1 MHRLF
6 VAAQGL
12 SLVVASRVYFLV
24 AVHGY
29 LIVSA
34 SLAEQHRLQ
43 DAQVSAVAAVLSVV
57 TAHGLRSISLVVVMH
72 GLSCLAA
79 CGILADQGSNWCPL
93 HCKVDS

>member
-1 MHRLF
+1 M
-6 VAAQGL
+6 VAACRL
-12 SLVVASRVYFLV
+12 SLVAESSGFSLLEAHRL
-24 AVHGY
+24 

-57 TAHGLRSISLVVVMH
+57 MAHGLRSISLVVVMH

>member
-34 SLAEQHRLQ
+34 SLVAEHGQSAKISKIRNETDKHHRNTIIR
-43 DAQVSAVAAVLSVV
+43 DFY
-57 TAHGLRSISLVVVMH
+57 
-72 GLSCLAA
+72 
-79 CGILADQGSNWCPL
+79 
-93 HCKVDS
+93 K

>member
-34 SLAEQHRLQ
+34 SLAEQHRLW
-43 DAQVSAVAAVLSVV
+43 AHVL
-57 TAHGLRSISLVVVMH
+57 
-72 GLSCLAA
+72 
-79 CGILADQGSNWCPL
+79 Q
-93 HCKVDS
+93 